1 MAGISFRKE
10 ALDHLTSPEQLDRTV
25 PILRPMDWLI
35 GIAFLVMFSS
45 LGVWSIV
52 GELTKRVPATGLLIN
67 SEGRIFDAMSV
78 SGGVLGDLKV
88 GLGDVV
94 EKGQVIGDILQSEV
108 RQQLDIAE
116 EALQRRRGEFA
127 ETEQQLLDQDK
138 ISKDF
143 YNKQAQRLR
152 EQISLAQKVVQTS
165 RNQLEDYRKLLESQ
179 SGTRAGLRSQQQAYD
194 QAVANLSR
202 LNDQLE
208 QREKQELDRQHQAR
222 TRMTRA
228 KEAVIKAEDRIA
240 ELNVRLADSTAVK
253 APIKGRIIELKA
265 NPGSSL
271 RPGLSVASIE
281 TLGETLE
288 MIGYIPPQ
296 HSGKVKVGQEVLVS
310 VGTDDDASGSRM
322 LGEVRQVS
330 EFPVSEQGIMV
341 QLQNAAL
348 ARSLIQAGA
357 PYEVRIALDRDETSA
372 NGYAWTSKKGRQKKT
387 VASGTFCSAKIV
399 HDKVKPISMVVPLT
413 KEFFGIEN

>member
-25 PILRPMDWLI
+25 PILRPLDWLI
-35 GIAFLVMFSS
+35 GVAFLVMFSA
-45 LGVWSIV
+45 LGVWSVV

-67 SEGRIFDAMSV
+67 SEGRIFDAMAV
-78 SGGVLGDLKV
+78 SGGVLGDIKI
-88 GLGDVV
+88 GIGDVV
-94 EKGQVIGDILQSEV
+94 EKGQIIGDILQSEV
-108 RQQLDIAE
+108 QQQFNIAE
-116 EALQRRRGEFA
+116 EALQRRRAEFGEV
-127 ETEQQLLDQDK
+127 EEQLLTEDE

-143 YNKQAQRLR
+143 YDKQAKRLR
-152 EQISLAQKVVQTS
+152 EQVSLAQKVVSTA
-165 RNQLEDYRKLLESQ
+165 RKQLEDYRTLLESQ
-179 SGTRAGLRSQQQAYD
+179 SGTRAGLRAQQQGYD

-208 QREKQELDRQHQAR
+208 QREKQELDRQHNAR

-228 KEAVIKAEDRIA
+228 KEAVIAAEDRIA
-240 ELNVRLADSTAVK
+240 ELEVRLSDSTAVK
-253 APIKGRIIELKA
+253 SPVRGRIIELKA

-288 MIGYIPPQ
+288 MIGYVPPQ
-296 HSGKVKVGQEVLVS
+296 HSGKVKVGQEVLVG
-310 VGTDDDASGSRM
+310 VGTGDDASGSRM
-322 LGEVRQVS
+322 IGKVRHVS

-348 ARSLIQAGA
+348 ARTLIQAGA
-357 PYEVRIALDRDETSA
+357 PYEVRISLDRDERSA
-372 NGYAWTSKKGRQKKT
+372 NGYAWTSKKGRQKEKI
-387 VASGTFCSAKIV
+387 ASGIFCNAKIV

-413 KEFFGIEN
+413 KEFFGIES

>member
-25 PILRPMDWLI
+25 PILRPLDWLI
-35 GIAFLVMFSS
+35 GVAFLVMFSA
-45 LGVWSIV
+45 LGVWSVV

-67 SEGRIFDAMSV
+67 SEGRIFDAMAV
-78 SGGVLGDLKV
+78 SGGVLGDIKI
-88 GLGDVV
+88 GIGDVV
-94 EKGQVIGDILQSEV
+94 EKGQIIGDILQSEV
-108 RQQLDIAE
+108 QQQFNIAE
-116 EALQRRRGEFA
+116 EALQRRRAEFGEV
-127 ETEQQLLDQDK
+127 EEQLLTEDE

-143 YNKQAQRLR
+143 YDKQAKRLQ
-152 EQISLAQKVVQTS
+152 EQVSLAQKVVSTS
-165 RNQLEDYRKLLESQ
+165 RKQLEDYRTLLESQ
-179 SGTRAGLRSQQQAYD
+179 SGTRAGLRAQQQAYD

-208 QREKQELDRQHQAR
+208 QREKQELDRQHNAR

-228 KEAVIKAEDRIA
+228 KEAVIAAEDRIA
-240 ELNVRLADSTAVK
+240 ELEVRLSDSTAVK
-253 APIKGRIIELKA
+253 SPVRGRIIEFKA

-288 MIGYIPPQ
+288 MIGYVPPQ
-296 HSGKVKVGQEVLVS
+296 HSGKVKVGQEVLVG
-310 VGTDDDASGSRM
+310 VGTGDDASGSRM
-322 LGEVRQVS
+322 IGKVRHVS

-348 ARSLIQAGA
+348 ARSLIQVGA
-357 PYEVRIALDRDETSA
+357 PYEVRISLDRDERSA
-372 NGYAWTSKKGRQKKT
+372 NGYAWTSKKGRQKEKIT
-387 VASGTFCSAKIV
+387 SGIFCNAKIV

>member
-281 TLGETLE
+281 T
-288 MIGYIPPQ
+288 
-296 HSGKVKVGQEVLVS
+296 
-310 VGTDDDASGSRM
+310 
-322 LGEVRQVS
+322 
-330 EFPVSEQGIMV
+330 
-341 QLQNAAL
+341 
-348 ARSLIQAGA
+348 
-357 PYEVRIALDRDETSA
+357 
-372 NGYAWTSKKGRQKKT
+372 T